1 MSKYNLSN
9 TPTIWDAK
17 QLIKSYVNLFYFR
30 ENLRDDSDFVNVSH
44 SDQIR
49 MKRLYSAICAFN
61 GLEYDE
67 GKVLST
73 IDETFGRASFR
84 HKDYSEDFVSYLKT
98 KISEIIIPNLPNKEI
113 WKERLERDEFFNP
126 GFLFLALIRYRIN
139 LERLLNSYSGIM
151 ESSMSF
157 ALGSNFVKSCFLK
170 DIEKQAEVFDEI
182 LGLLLDEKFLNKSFS
197 EVELKAD
204 WHFPTETDSDLLD
217 WDID

>member
-84 HKDYSEDFVSYLKT
+84 SKQYSKEFKQLVKE
-98 KISEIIIPNLPNKEI
+98 KISEIVKSRFPDTES
-113 WKERLERDEFFNP
+113 WVEMLEKDRSFKPGSLFNS
-126 GFLFLALIRYRIN
+126 LIRYRIN
-139 LERLLNSYSGIM
+139 LERLLNSYSGVM

>member
-30 ENLRDDSDFVNVSH
+30 EHLCKDSDFVKIPH
-44 SDQIR
+44 SDQVR

-67 GKVLST
+67 EKVLST
-73 IDETFGRASFR
+73 IIETFDRMAFR
-84 HKDYSEDFVSYLKT
+84 NKLYSKEFKQFT
-98 KISEIIIPNLPNKEI
+98 KERISELVKSRFSDNESWIEM
-113 WKERLERDEFFNP
+113 LEKDRSFKPGSLFNS
-126 GFLFLALIRYRIN
+126 LIRYRIN
-139 LERLLNSYSGIM
+139 LERLLNSYSGVM

-157 ALGSNFVKSCFLK
+157 AVGYDFVKSFFKK
-170 DIEKQAEVFDEI
+170 DIEKQADVLDEI

-197 EVELKAD
+197 GEELKAD
-204 WHFPTETDSDLLD
+204 WHFPTETDGDLLD
-217 WDID
+217 LDTD